1 MKKNLTPL
9 QLAVYASLTI
19 SSTFLLLIS
28 SINLFVN
35 LFEWKLLILFF
46 PLITTISF
54 LIIYYVL
61 NVFIYRKIKLVYKS
75 IHDLKSTSDKKS
87 KNVDLKSDVIGDIEN
102 QVADWATQYQSEVS
116 ELKRMEKYRREFL
129 GNVSHELKSPL
140 FNVQG
145 YIDTL
150 IDGKLQ
156 DEEINLK
163 YLEKASKNIAQIA
176 NIISDLE
183 IISAIESGEL
193 PFVFSVFDIT
203 ILIKEVIDSFE
214 LQASHKNIS
223 ISIKE
228 GCNNPFNVFADRERI
243 KRVLINLITNSLK
256 YGIQGGKTM
265 IGIYDM
271 AANILIEVSDN
282 GIGIEKEHLSRL
294 FERFYRVDRS
304 RDRKDGSSGLGLS
317 IVKHIIEAHG
327 QTINVRSTPD
337 LGSTFGFTLKKGIS
351 HF

>member
-9 QLAVYASLTI
+9 QLAIYASLTI
-19 SSTFLLLIS
+19 SFLI
-28 SINLFVN
+28 I
-35 LFEWKLLILFF
+35 LILSVIIFF
-46 PLITTISF
+46 IPYLNWIVLPVILPLSLIISF

-61 NVFIYRKIKLVYKS
+61 NVFIYRKIKLIYKS
-75 IHDLKSTSDKKS
+75 IHTLKSGAEKKS
-87 KNVDLKSDVIGDIEN
+87 KNIDLKSDVIGDIED
-102 QVADWATQYQSEVS
+102 QVANWAIEYQAELS

-150 IDGKLQ
+150 VDGKLQ
-156 DEEINLK
+156 DNEINLK

-183 IISAIESGEL
+183 VISAIESGEL
-193 PFVFSVFDIT
+193 PFIYTIFDIT
-203 ILIKEVIDSFE
+203 ALIKEVIESFE
-214 LQASHKNIS
+214 LQTRYKNIS

-228 GCNNPFNVFADRERI
+228 GCNTPFNVFADRERI
-243 KRVLINLITNSLK
+243 KRVIINLVSNSLK

-271 AANILIEVSDN
+271 AENILIEVSDN
-282 GIGIEKEHLSRL
+282 GIGIEQEHLARL
-294 FERFYRVDRS
+294 FERFYRVDKS
-304 RDRKDGSSGLGLS
+304 RDRKEGSSGLGLA

-327 QTINVRSTPD
+327 QTINVRSSPGK
-337 LGSTFGFTLKKGIS
+337 GSSFGFTLKKGVNQL
-351 HF
+351 